1 MKRATIVVVGAAAM
15 IVMPIVATAHNAG
28 HVFLPDGRCQEIG
41 SFREAPL
48 VGQDRTQL
56 DLIPGP
62 QDQYGVSFVGASHL
76 TPVVFPGGCPAT
88 ATLSV
93 RADESASTEPTSQW
107 MTSGWGG
114 TQR

>member
-1 MKRATIVVVGAAAM
+1 MTRAIVVLVGATAM
-15 IVMPIVATAHNAG
+15 VVMPIAAIAHNAG
-28 HVFLPDGRCQEIG
+28 HVFLPDGRCQELG

-76 TPVVFPGGCPAT
+76 TAVVLPGGCPAMV
-88 ATLSV
+88 TLSAQ
-93 RADESASTEPTSQW
+93 ADESTSTESTSQW
-107 MTSGWGG
+107 VTSGWGG

>member
-1 MKRATIVVVGAAAM
+1 MKRAVIVVVGATAM
-15 IVMPIVATAHNAG
+15 IVMPIAAMAHNAG
-28 HVFLPDGRCQEIG
+28 HVFLPDGSCQDIG

-76 TPVVFPGGCPAT
+76 TPVVFPGGCPVT
-88 ATLSV
+88 VTLS
-93 RADESASTEPTSQW
+93 AQAGESTSTESTSQW
-107 MTSGWGG
+107 VTSVWGG

>member
-1 MKRATIVVVGAAAM
+1 MKRAAIVVVGATAM
-15 IVMPIVATAHNAG
+15 IVMPIAAMAHNAG

-62 QDQYGVSFVGASHL
+62 QDQYGVSFVGSSHL
-76 TPVVFPGGCPAT
+76 TPVVLPGGCPAPGRN
-88 ATLSV
+88 LSW
-93 RADESASTEPTSQW
+93 S
-107 MTSGWGG
+107 M
-114 TQR
+114 